1 MNDLIA
7 GFPNHVLAALEQG
20 SNSLAHWKS
29 PNQPLHQVVFTGLG
43 GSGIGASLAQEW
55 CDARLPV
62 VVSKGYSLPSWVGPH
77 TAVIAVSY
85 SGDTEET
92 LAAAAQAE
100 AAGAWM
106 TAITSGGAL
115 AARAE
120 ASGWN
125 QFRMEPGNPPR
136 SMVGYGLVYALL
148 ALDFYGA
155 GIPRGGDESGDWRK
169 ALGRAANR
177 IQDRSD
183 AIRLRA
189 AEWAPLLAG
198 KTAAFYAAT
207 GAAALATRWR
217 QQWNENAKL
226 PGWDAE
232 IPEMNH
238 NETVGWAGGT
248 EHHAALFLGLA
259 EDDPRNRFRSNYTQ
273 NVLRDRGITTQFVQP
288 ESNEPWEARL
298 EMLHLGDWLS
308 VEVAAQSGVDVM
320 DIRVIQELKAQLQQ
334 WTPK

>member
-20 SNSLAHWKS
+20 SNALAHWKS

-62 VVSKGYSLPSWVGPH
+62 IVSKGYSLPSWVGPH

-115 AARAE
+115 AARSE

>member
-7 GFPNHVLAALEQG
+7 RFPDHVLAALGLG
-20 SNSLAHWKS
+20 SDALAHWKS
-29 PNQPLHQVVFTGLG
+29 PDRPLHQVVFTGLG
-43 GSGIGASLAQEW
+43 GSGIGASMAQEW
-55 CDARLPV
+55 CDARLPI
-62 VVSKGYSLPSWVGPH
+62 VVSKSYSLPTWVGPN

-120 ASGWN
+120 ALCWN

-155 GIPRGGDESGDWRK
+155 GTPKSDESGDWRT
-169 ALGRAANR
+169 ALARAANR
-177 IQDRSD
+177 IQERSES
-183 AIRLRA
+183 IRLRA
-189 AEWAPLLAG
+189 AAWAPQLAG
-198 KTAAFYAAT
+198 KTVAFYATT
-207 GAAALATRWR
+207 GSASLATRWR

-238 NETVGWAGGT
+238 NETVGWAGGS
-248 EHHAALFLGLA
+248 EQHAALFLGLA
-259 EDDPRNRFRSNYTQ
+259 QDDPRNRFRSNYTQ
-273 NVLRDRGITTQFVQP
+273 NVLRERGITTLFIQP
-288 ESNEPWEARL
+288 ERNEPFEARL

-308 VEVAAQSGVDVM
+308 VEVAALTGVDVL

-334 WTPK
+334 WTPQ

>member
-7 GFPNHVLAALEQG
+7 RFPDHVLAALGLG
-20 SNSLAHWKS
+20 SNALAHWKS
-29 PNQPLHQVVFTGLG
+29 PDRPVHQVVFTGLG
-43 GSGIGASLAQEW
+43 GSGIGASMAQEW
-55 CDARLPV
+55 CDARLPI
-62 VVSKGYSLPSWVGPH
+62 VVSKSYSLPSWVGPN

-120 ASGWN
+120 ALGWN

-155 GIPRGGDESGDWRK
+155 GTPKCEESGAWRA
-169 ALGRAANR
+169 ALARAANR
-177 IQDRSD
+177 IQERSES
-183 AIRLRA
+183 IRLRA
-189 AEWAPLLAG
+189 AAWAPQLAG
-198 KTAAFYAAT
+198 KTVAFYATT
-207 GAAALATRWR
+207 GSASLATRWR

-226 PGWDAE
+226 LGWDAE

-238 NETVGWAGGT
+238 NETVGWAGGS
-248 EHHAALFLGLA
+248 EQHAALFLGLA
-259 EDDPRNRFRSNYTQ
+259 QDDPRNRFRSNYTQ
-273 NVLRDRGITTQFVQP
+273 NVLRERGITTLFIQP
-288 ESNEPWEARL
+288 ERNEPFEARL

-308 VEVAAQSGVDVM
+308 VEVAALTGVDVL

-334 WTPK
+334 WTPQ

>member
-7 GFPNHVLAALEQG
+7 RFPDHVLAALGLG
-20 SNSLAHWKS
+20 SDALAHWKS
-29 PNQPLHQVVFTGLG
+29 PDRLVHQVVFTGLG
-43 GSGIGASLAQEW
+43 GSGIGASMAQEW

-62 VVSKGYSLPSWVGPH
+62 VVSKGYSLPTWVGPN

-120 ASGWN
+120 ALGWN

-155 GIPRGGDESGDWRK
+155 GTPKGEESGDWRA
-169 ALGRAANR
+169 ALARAANR
-177 IQDRSD
+177 IQERSES
-183 AIRLRA
+183 IRLRA
-189 AEWAPLLAG
+189 AAWAPQLAG
-198 KTAAFYAAT
+198 KTVAFYATT
-207 GAAALATRWR
+207 GSASLATRWR

-238 NETVGWAGGT
+238 NETVGWAGGS
-248 EHHAALFLGLA
+248 EQHAALFLGLA
-259 EDDPRNRFRSNYTQ
+259 QDDPRNRFRSNYTQ
-273 NVLRDRGITTQFVQP
+273 NVLRERGITTLFIQP
-288 ESNEPWEARL
+288 ERNEPFEARL

-308 VEVAAQSGVDVM
+308 VEVAALTGVDVL

-334 WTPK
+334 WTPQ